1 MSGQHKRHRNLVWTM
16 SMWII
21 LINQLGSVLLCVV
34 YTALIDVIYYT
45 DNTTAR
51 GTNDF
56 SIKFYVNNIKRTKTE
71 IGICNNVMKPPP
83 TVEFCNHYT

>member
-21 LINQLGSVLLCVV
+21 LINQLGSVLLCDI

-51 GTNDF
+51 VVNDF
-56 SIKFYVNNIKRTKTE
+56 SIKFYVNNIEMAKTE
-71 IGICNNVMKPPP
+71 
-83 TVEFCNHYT
+83 EFVTM

>member
-1 MSGQHKRHRNLVWTM
+1 M

-21 LINQLGSVLLCVV
+21 LINQLGSVLLCDI

-51 GTNDF
+51 VVNDF
-56 SIKFYVNNIKRTKTE
+56 SIKFYVNNIEMAKTE
-71 IGICNNVMKPPP
+71 
-83 TVEFCNHYT
+83 EFVTM

>member
-1 MSGQHKRHRNLVWTM
+1 M

-51 GTNDF
+51 G
-56 SIKFYVNNIKRTKTE
+56 
-71 IGICNNVMKPPP
+71 G
-83 TVEFCNHYT
+83 